1 MVMNGQENKMKK
13 LTAEQIQDNWTKL
26 IDTIEGFISDDRK
39 ENLLKMYD
47 DFKDRMMFAPAS
59 AKAAFHN
66 AMPGGYVEHILHII
80 QHSLE
85 LKQVWEKNGAMI
97 NFTDEELVFAA
108 MHHDF
113 HI

>member
-1 MVMNGQENKMKK
+1 MKK

-47 DFKDRMMFAPAS
+47 DFKERMIFAPAS
-59 AKAAFHN
+59 AKEHYHN

-80 QHSLE
+80 SHSLE
-85 LKQVWEKNGAMI
+85 IKQLWE
-97 NFTDEELVFAA
+97 
-108 MHHDF
+108 
-113 HI
+113 